1 MELKKFKKSKYI
13 ITTKNINSKAA
24 RLLSKKKIIA
34 RCSGKAEFG
43 ARSLGNRS
51 ILSHPGDSDMKK
63 IINEK
68 IKNRDFWMP
77 FAATVLD
84 KYAKKYFYLKGNI
97 ENYFYMT
104 NCVNTKKEYV
114 KKLTAAIHPYD
125 ETCRPQVLTKIV
137 NSDYYDLIERFGKM
151 SKTYALLNTSF
162 NLHGSPLVNDEEDA
176 VNVFKRTDLDAL
188 ILGKYLIIK
197 K

>member
-1 MELKKFKKSKYI
+1 MRKYKKEI
-13 ITTKNINSKAA
+13 
-24 RLLSKKKIIA
+24 SKK
-34 RCSGKAEFG
+34 
-43 ARSLGNRS
+43 
-51 ILSHPGDSDMKK
+51 LS
-63 IINEK
+63 
-68 IKNRDFWMP
+68 
-77 FAATVLD
+77 
-84 KYAKKYFYLKGNI
+84 
-97 ENYFYMT
+97 
-104 NCVNTKKEYV
+104 
-114 KKLTAAIHPYD
+114 AAIHPYD
-125 ETCRPQVLTKIV
+125 ETCRPQIVTKII